1 MESERKESKCS
12 VGDILCQMQV
22 LSHLRGM
29 QSAFG
34 DEEFKSKFPEFDGWD
49 KKIVD
54 TIARQEV
61 DVNAALK
68 SCGLSSAEELKTI
81 TVQPAS
87 ITKEETE
94 E

>member
-1 MESERKESKCS
+1 MTTEPQRPKCD
-12 VGDILCQMQV
+12 VDDIVCQLQV

>member
-61 DVNAALK
+61 DLNETLK
-68 SCGLSSAEELKTI
+68 SCGLSSAEELKDVTL
-81 TVQPAS
+81 QPMEPA
-87 ITKEETE
+87 KEAPE

>member
-1 MESERKESKCS
+1 MTTEPQRPKCD
-12 VGDILCQMQV
+12 VDDIVCQLQV

-61 DVNAALK
+61 DLNETLK
-68 SCGLSSAEELKTI
+68 SCGLSSAEELKDVTL
-81 TVQPAS
+81 QPMEPA
-87 ITKEETE
+87 KEAPE